1 MQVGY
6 ISLHRKIQN
15 CWFWDEKPFDRAR
28 AWIDLLLLA
37 VHSNT
42 KQSID
47 GDFVE
52 ISRGQYLTTVR
63 RLADR
68 WGWSKDKVS
77 KFLSVLEKDGMI
89 TRTIVKKR
97 TLLTIVNYGF
107 YQGDQ
112 DKEKTVSGQ
121 LTDSERTVSGQSSD
135 NHRTQKNNVNNEN
148 NENNVNNEKIIIGG
162 PEVEKAFS
170 DFKKMRTEIK
180 HKLTDRAE
188 TRARKRLNNLSGG
201 DDRKA
206 ILILEQSIYHSWQDV
221 FELKGEFL
229 EEYNSA
235 KKDEVRKPDPE
246 PEPEMSDEEWLK
258 MMSEMSD
265 EDYDKMMQGF

>member
-112 DKEKTVSGQ
+112 DNIESSIRMLIDEIQDKNYIEQ
-121 LTDSERTVSGQSSD
+121 LQEIMYQA
-135 NHRTQKNNVNNEN
+135 Q
-148 NENNVNNEKIIIGG
+148 NEKEEIE
-162 PEVEKAFS
+162 PKLQAMYDAEEKRMQ
-170 DFKKMRTEIK
+170 K
-180 HKLTDRAE
+180 
-188 TRARKRLNNLSGG
+188 
-201 DDRKA
+201 
-206 ILILEQSIYHSWQDV
+206 
-221 FELKGEFL
+221 
-229 EEYNSA
+229 EYWDS
-235 KKDEVRKPDPE
+235 
-246 PEPEMSDEEWLK
+246 
-258 MMSEMSD
+258 
-265 EDYDKMMQGF
+265 QF